1 MRKLLSASLA
11 LAMLSTT
18 ASAWE
23 LPKEMPKEVPKYH
36 HHMMHHMH
44 MYKPPIIK
52 PPIVPTPPPPP
63 PIVTTTP
70 PPTVTTTPAPSK
82 PPPNYSPPRNGN
94 TAGLWIAGGL
104 VGCGTLS
111 LIIGA
116 AYVAHNEHR
125 ELTTREANMLVVGC
139 LLPIVGPYLL
149 DREWSRHPKWGK

>member
-1 MRKLLSASLA
+1 MRKLISASVM

-18 ASAWE
+18 APAWE
-23 LPKEMPKEVPKYH
+23 LPKYH
-36 HHMMHHMH
+36 HHMMHFHHMH
-44 MYKPPIIK
+44 IPPIIK
-52 PPIVPTPPPPP
+52 PPVVPPPPPPPP

-70 PPTVTTTPAPSK
+70 PPTVTTTAPSK
-82 PPPNYSPPRNGN
+82 PTHYIQPRNGN
-94 TAGLWIAGGL
+94 TAGVWIAGGL

-116 AYVAHNEHR
+116 AYVARTERR